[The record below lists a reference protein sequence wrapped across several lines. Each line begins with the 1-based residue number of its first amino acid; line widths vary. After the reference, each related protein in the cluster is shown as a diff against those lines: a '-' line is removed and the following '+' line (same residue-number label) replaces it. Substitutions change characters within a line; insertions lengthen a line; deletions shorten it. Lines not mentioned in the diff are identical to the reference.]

1 MVHQHDTLMPNL
13 SFAKNILLGQMPRR
27 LGRVLDWTAAQARA
41 RAILAERGYPSLDVR
56 APAWRLSAAQRQ
68 VAEIAKAV
76 AVLRR
81 VLILD
86 EPTASLTQGEADR
99 PFAFLRACRDRG
111 VAIVYISHRLHEVL
125 ALADH
130 VTALRDG
137 LVTGSLPAREAD
149 KPTPIRLMVGRAIA
163 DLHPRPLAAAPA
175 PELSVRVIVADG
187 GGDVAKV
194 TSDIEDLL
202 ARNVNGL
209 IMNISS
215 LESLPGPMAAIQRA
229 GKRLVLVNRKLTGG
243 HYDAWVGVGN
253 RLTAEGVGEV
263 IVRHMNRRGVLLMMM
278 RGGPEDNSTGNA
290 RRDGVL
296 AKVQGTGIEVLIAPE
311 FRRWTE
317 DGGIRMMEDM
327 LAKHRRID
335 AVFCETDSMCL
346 GAQKAIADAGRTNE
360 ISIFGFDGKRA
371 AIEQIARGTNYIGSG
386 QKPPAV
392 IARIGFEKMMTLL
405 AGGTVP
411 KDTITPVVV
420 ITRENAA
427 KLLDPTSVF

>member
-1 MVHQHDTLMPNL
+1 M
-13 SFAKNILLGQMPRR
+13 
-27 LGRVLDWTAAQARA
+27 
-41 RAILAERGYPSLDVR
+41 
-56 APAWRLSAAQRQ
+56 
-68 VAEIAKAV
+68 
-76 AVLRR
+76 LRR
-81 VLILD
+81 TVLTI
-86 EPTASLTQGEADR
+86 AGAAMLTG
-99 PFAFLRACRDRG
+99 
-111 VAIVYISHRLHEVL
+111 
-125 ALADH
+125 
-130 VTALRDG
+130 
-137 LVTGSLPAREAD
+137 
-149 KPTPIRLMVGRAIA
+149 
-163 DLHPRPLAAAPA
+163 AAAPLMAQERQVTIGIVTLQMRA
-175 PELSVRVIVADG
+175 PYFVAMVRALEAEAAKRPNVRVIVADG

-202 ARNVNGL
+202 ARNVDGL
-209 IMNISS
+209 IMNISP

-243 HYDAWVGVGN
+243 HYDAWVGVDN

-263 IVRHMNRRGVLLMMM
+263 IVRHMNGRGVLMMM

-311 FRRWTE
+311 FGRWTE
-317 DGGIRMMEDM
+317 DGGIRVMEDM

-335 AVFCETDSMCL
+335 AVFCENDSMCL
-346 GAQKAIADAGRTNE
+346 GAQKAIADAERTNE
-360 ISIFGFDGKRA
+360 ISIFGFDGQRA

-386 QKPPAV
+386 QNSPSV

-427 KLLDPTSVF
+427 ELLDPTSVF